1 MQSSSWRYVM
11 VQWDSGA
18 RKRAVKG
25 DVMTL
30 AEYQQTPESVL
41 PQELIYGVVCA
52 ADAPFVPHQRVVFQL
67 ARALDEHVDAVQAGE
82 VFVAPVD
89 VVLDR
94 ERALVV
100 QPDILFVARERS
112 YTVQDR
118 VYGAPDMV
126 AEVLS
131 PNPRIG
137 QLDERLRWFAS
148 AGVREVW
155 LYHQFAHVLQVLACR
170 DGRVVTTASFEG
182 TTSIRSAVLPGFSRS
197 VSTLFRNYSN

>member
-1 MQSSSWRYVM
+1 
-11 VQWDSGA
+11 
-18 RKRAVKG
+18 
-25 DVMTL
+25 MTL
-30 AEYQQTPESVL
+30 EEYQQTPESVL

-52 ADAPFVPHQRVVFQL
+52 ADAPFVPHQRIVFQL
-67 ARALDEHVDAVQAGE
+67 ACALDAHVTAAQAGE

-89 VVLDR
+89 VILDR

-126 AEVLS
+126 VEVLS

-155 LYHQFAHVLQVLACR
+155 LYHQFAHVLQVLRCQ
-170 DGRVVTTASFEG
+170 DGRVATTASFEG
-182 TTSIRSAVLPGFSRS
+182 ATPIRSAVLPGFNGA
-197 VSTLFRNYSN
+197 VSSLFRDYIY